1 MVERRDDVWK
11 SPELSKQYISGVRG
25 AIPLANEQIG
35 VMVRVIRAARREGVT
50 SFLDLGCGDGILGG
64 ALVQEY
70 PDARGVFLDFSEPML
85 DAARARFSD
94 NSKLTFIAQDYGVP
108 EWTTTMQDTAPFDA
122 IVSGLS
128 IHHQP
133 DTRKR
138 EIYAEIYDLLKPG
151 GVFLNLE
158 HVTSPS
164 KWVESLYNEMMVD
177 STYSYHVG
185 QGDTRSKQEIADEFY
200 YRPDKAANILA
211 PLDTQLAWLREIG
224 YQHVDCYLK
233 IFELA
238 VFGGVKG

>member
-1 MVERRDDVWK
+1 MIERRDDVWK
-11 SPELSKQYISGVRG
+11 SPELAKQFITGVRG
-25 AIPLANEQIG
+25 AIPLANEQIN
-35 VMVRVIRAARREGVT
+35 VMLRVIRAARSDGVAA
-50 SFLDLGCGDGILGG
+50 FLDLGCGDGILGS

-85 DAARARFSD
+85 DAARARFDDHSH
-94 NSKLTFIAQDYGVP
+94 LTFIAQDYGVNDWLARVQ
-108 EWTTTMQDTAPFDA
+108 EAAPFDA
-122 IVSGLS
+122 IVSGFS

-138 EIYAEIYDLLKPG
+138 EIYAEIYDFLKPG

-158 HVTSPS
+158 HVLSAS
-164 KWVESLYNEMMVD
+164 KWVESLFDEIMVD

-185 QGDTRSKQEIADEFY
+185 QGGTRSKQEIAGEFY

-224 YQHVDCYLK
+224 FQHVDCYLK

-238 VFGGVKG
+238 LFGGVKP